1 MRAILLALISF
12 VAVYGQTP
20 EELYT
25 TSCAGCHGANLEGT
39 QYTALRKT
47 DWQYGGDREAMYRTV
62 MYGITGT
69 EMPPW
74 SRVMTPEQ
82 VYSVV
87 DFVIER
93 QTAPPVTKTIPE
105 SLQSSDYSIRV
116 ETLAEGDEFNS
127 APWGIEFVDENRAL
141 ITELRGGL
149 RWLVDG
155 KLSPESIKG
164 IPVPVQYGE
173 SGMTDVALDPNY
185 SSNGWIYIGYVHALG
200 DPSTNETP
208 AMTRVIRG
216 RVSDNRWVEQE
227 TVFAVSE
234 DLHVAKGLRWGC
246 RMMFDDEGH
255 LYFTIGDLGRNDEVQ
270 QLSKPAGK
278 VYRVMRDG
286 SIPADNPFVDKPG
299 ALEAIFSVGNRNVQG
314 IGRHPVTG
322 DIWAVE
328 HGPMGGDELNILE
341 KGKNYGWPVITYG
354 LNYDGTIVSELTEKA
369 GMEQP
374 IKHWSPSPGL
384 GPLEF
389 YTGDLFPKWKNKL
402 LVGAMVFEEIKLLT
416 LGDRSVESEE
426 LIMKNHGRVRD
437 LKVGPDG
444 AIYALLN
451 NPNAVIRLTP
461 TSGEQ

>member
-1 MRAILLALISF
+1 MRLILLALISF

-20 EELYT
+20 EELYVT
-25 TSCAGCHGANLEGT
+25 NCAGCHGANLEGT
-39 QYTALRKT
+39 QYTSLRKT

-62 MYGITGT
+62 MYGITET

-87 DFVIER
+87 DFIIER
-93 QTAPPVTKTIPE
+93 QTEPPVTKTIPE

-116 ETLAEGDEFNS
+116 ETLAEGDEFQS
-127 APWGIEFVDENRAL
+127 EPWGIEFVDEHRAL
-141 ITELRGGL
+141 ITEQRGGL

-155 KLSPESIKG
+155 KLDPKPITG

-173 SGMTDVALDPNY
+173 SGMTDVALDPDY
-185 SSNGWIYIGYVHALG
+185 SSNGWVYISYVHALG
-200 DPSTNETP
+200 DPTSKATP

-216 RVSDNRWVEQE
+216 RVSDGRWVEQE
-227 TVFAVSE
+227 TIFAVSE
-234 DLHVAKGLRWGC
+234 DLHFARGGRWGC
-246 RMMFDDEGH
+246 RFMFDEEGH
-255 LYFTIGDLGRNDEVQ
+255 LYFTIGDIGRNDEVQ
-270 QLSKPAGK
+270 QLSKPGGK
-278 VYRVMRDG
+278 VFRIMRDG
-286 SIPADNPFVDKPG
+286 SIPADNPFVDEPG
-299 ALEAIFSVGNRNVQG
+299 ALDAIFTVGNRNVQG

-354 LNYDGTIVSELTEKA
+354 LNYDGTIVSDLTEKE

-374 IKHWSPSPGL
+374 IKYWSPSPGL

-389 YTGDLFPKWKNKL
+389 YTGDLFSKWKNKL

-426 LIMKNHGRVRD
+426 LLMKNHGRVRD
-437 LKVGPDG
+437 LKTGPDG

-451 NPNAVIRLTP
+451 NPDAVIRLTP
-461 TSGEQ
+461 SDHQQ